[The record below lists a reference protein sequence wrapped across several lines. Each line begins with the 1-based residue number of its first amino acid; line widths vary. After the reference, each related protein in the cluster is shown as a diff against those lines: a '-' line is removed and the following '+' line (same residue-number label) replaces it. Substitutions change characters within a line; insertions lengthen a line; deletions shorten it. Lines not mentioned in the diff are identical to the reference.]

1 MEMTVSL
8 GENLRVT
15 LEVTQNIRENTSQVH
30 VTGIQVRSGGQYIG
44 SCWMTGELRLDGAL
58 GASLILTN
66 TRGCAFIYNGD
77 WHGGGEGSWSGFST
91 QARTVAHG
99 PDGTGETALSVSV
112 TIYTTGSRRVGTLRQ
127 EAAVTLP
134 RIPRAS
140 ALWAEPVELGQT
152 MEIRLERAAEGFRD
166 TVTWQCGRE
175 QGTLAEQTAETSIHW
190 IPPVT
195 LAAQQPRDVTV
206 PIVITVQ
213 TYTGETALGTG
224 SVEVPCIIPAS
235 VVPQVMVTVADGQG
249 FSQRH
254 GGYIRSQSRAEV
266 TTTAA
271 GTYGA
276 EIQSIAVQ
284 CGDLAGSG
292 AQVCFALERSGEI
305 PVEVVVTDSRGRTA
319 AARQTITVL
328 PYEKPWAALEETFR
342 CSAQG
347 EPQADG
353 DYLCIRFQAGV
364 TQVQGG
370 SAAYRA
376 VCRAKDGKGER
387 RVLLTEYTDR
397 YRVTGRAVL
406 PAGADT
412 AYDCAIEVTDPFVT
426 LCSTWSSVAVAFAL
440 LDFDRSG
447 KAVGIGMR
455 ASRPNALSLGLDTSL
470 QYHCLTEIPEPV
482 NPADAATKSYVD
494 RMLRELEARLTAT

>member
-1 MEMTVSL
+1 MTVSL
-8 GENLRVT
+8 SENLRVT
-15 LEVTQNIRENTSQVH
+15 LDVTQNIRENSSQVR
-30 VTGIQVRSGGQYIG
+30 VTGIEVRSGGQYIG

-66 TRGCAFIYNGD
+66 TRGCAFLYNGD

-91 QARTVAHG
+91 QARTAAHG
-99 PDGTGETALSVSV
+99 PEGAGEVALSVSV
-112 TIYTTGSRRVGTLRQ
+112 TIYTTSSSRVGTLRQ
-127 EAAVTLP
+127 ETAVALP
-134 RIPRAS
+134 QIPRAS
-140 ALWAEPVELGQT
+140 TPSAEPVELGQT
-152 MEIRLERAAEGFRD
+152 MEIRLGRAAETFRD
-166 TVTWQCGRE
+166 TVTWQCGSE
-175 QGTLAEQTAETSIHW
+175 QGTLAERTAETSLRW
-190 IPPVT
+190 IPPMA
-195 LAAQQPRDVTV
+195 LAAQQPRAVAV

-213 TYTGETALGTG
+213 TYAGQTALGSR
-224 SVEVPCIIPAS
+224 SVEVECGIPAS
-235 VVPQVMVTVADGQG
+235 VVPQVTVEVADAQG

-254 GGYIRSQSRAEV
+254 GGYIRTQSQAEV

-271 GTYGA
+271 GAYGA

-292 AQVCFALERSGEI
+292 AQVRFALERSGEI

-328 PYEKPWAALEETFR
+328 PYEKPWVILEETFR

-347 EPQADG
+347 ESQADG
-353 DYLCIRFQAGV
+353 DYLCIRFRAGV

-376 VCRAKDGKGER
+376 VCRPKDGEGER
-387 RVLLTEYTDR
+387 RVLLTDYTGRD
-397 YRVTGRAVL
+397 RVTGQAVL
-406 PAGADT
+406 PAGADS
-412 AYDCAIEVTDPFVT
+412 AYDCAIEVADSFQT
-426 LCSTWSSVAVAFAL
+426 LCSSWSTVAVAFAL
-440 LDFDRSG
+440 LDFDRSA

-455 ASRPNALSLGLDTSL
+455 ASRPNTLGLGLDTSL

-482 NPADAATKSYVD
+482 NPADAATKAYVD
-494 RMLRELEARLTAT
+494 RMLKELEARLTAT